1 MTGGTPDGQADERD
15 QSASGPPVGGPAGG
29 DELGDQVSEQA
40 ATGISS
46 PDADQRAG
54 QEAPA
59 SEGELP
65 G

>member
-1 MTGGTPDGQADERD
+1 MTEPAAGTDDHAAPGGAPDGQ
-15 QSASGPPVGGPAGG
+15 P
-29 DELGDQVSEQA
+29 ELGDQVAEQA

-46 PDADQRAG
+46 PDADEHAG

>member
-1 MTGGTPDGQADERD
+1 MTGSTSEEQRTE
-15 QSASGPPVGGPAGG
+15 SAEGSGPGRGGPPAGE
-29 DELGDQVSEQA
+29 ELGDQVSEQA
-40 ATGISS
+40 QTGISS
-46 PDADQRAG
+46 PDAEERAG

>member
-1 MTGGTPDGQADERD
+1 MTGPTPEEQRTG
-15 QSASGPPVGGPAGG
+15 SAEGSGPGRGGPPAGE
-29 DELGDQVSEQA
+29 ELGDQVSDQA
-40 ATGISS
+40 QTGISS
-46 PDADQRAG
+46 PDAEERAG

>member
-1 MTGGTPDGQADERD
+1 VTEPAAGTNDSGAPGGAPDGQ
-15 QSASGPPVGGPAGG
+15 P
-29 DELGDQVSEQA
+29 ELGDQVAEQA

-46 PDADQRAG
+46 PDADEHAG

>member
-1 MTGGTPDGQADERD
+1 VTEPAAGTNDRGAPGGAPDGK
-15 QSASGPPVGGPAGG
+15 P
-29 DELGDQVSEQA
+29 ELGDQVAEQA

-46 PDADQRAG
+46 PDADEHAG

>member
-1 MTGGTPDGQADERD
+1 MTEPAAGTNDSGAPGGAPDGQ
-15 QSASGPPVGGPAGG
+15 P
-29 DELGDQVSEQA
+29 ELGDQVAEQA

-46 PDADQRAG
+46 PDADEHAG

>member
-1 MTGGTPDGQADERD
+1 MTEPAAGTDDSSAPGGAPDGK
-15 QSASGPPVGGPAGG
+15 P
-29 DELGDQVSEQA
+29 ELADQVAEQA

-46 PDADQRAG
+46 PDADERAG